1 MSVLLF
7 LMVLAGAGLLVSVF
21 LIRRGVRQ
29 DFDEATYGTEEEEA
43 LASPWDPLVSELSAG
58 LFNSKDSEFV
68 RLHCSPKLARRFRAE
83 RTALALDWLV
93 QIRRQVNLLTREH
106 VRAARSDSDLKPAD
120 ELRLGFEFLLFQVSS
135 GVLYLI
141 IWMFGPPRASRLV
154 GYPIDLAQRLR
165 KMTDD
170 LVPGGAQ
177 VAAELLDI
185 EPPVNRGTSA
195 P

>member
-68 RLHCSPKLARRFRAE
+68 RLQCSPKLARRFRAE